1 MPVSSVYSAWQLP
14 NSYLGP
20 HEQQPIGRQKRINQE
35 LADLFMKGMTG
46 NGKGLFREE
55 KVYPTERVRVFHKSG
70 SAAAVSYNRHP
81 DGDVFWRSRLRR
93 SGQYEMWHYLPGQG
107 SR

>member
-1 MPVSSVYSAWQLP
+1 
-14 NSYLGP
+14 LGP

-93 SGQYEMWHYLPGQG
+93 PGQYEMWHYLPGQG

>member
-1 MPVSSVYSAWQLP
+1 
-14 NSYLGP
+14 LGP

-46 NGKGLFREE
+46 NGKGLFR
-55 KVYPTERVRVFHKSG
+55 KDKAYPTKRVHLFYKSG

-81 DGDVFWRSRLRR
+81 DSDVFWRSRLRR
-93 SGQYEMWHYLPGQG
+93 SGQYEMWHYLPGQE